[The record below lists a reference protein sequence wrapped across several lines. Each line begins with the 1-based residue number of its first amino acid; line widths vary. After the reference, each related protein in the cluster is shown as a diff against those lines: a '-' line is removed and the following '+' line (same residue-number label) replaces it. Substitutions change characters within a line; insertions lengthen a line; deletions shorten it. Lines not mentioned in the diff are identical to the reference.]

1 MTTTAAVAEPLQ
13 PPYPVDSPQ
22 GREVLRGLFAAA
34 WRALPDDVLQRCCE
48 AIVGEDDAPAAG
60 LLPPRR

>member
-1 MTTTAAVAEPLQ
+1 MTTTAAVAEPIQ

-34 WRALPDDVLQRCCE
+34 WRALPAEVLERCCA
-48 AIVGEDDAPAAG
+48 AILVDDEQDT
-60 LLPPRR
+60 